1 MSSREGELRGS
12 QGFHKPRGA
21 HPQHQPLINAAVQ
34 MKTSVVFQSRTAS
47 VSPAAAEYCAP
58 DLVFLSMADIRALK
72 CRIGS
77 YVSINF
83 ASGDGMSRS
92 LLCRVW
98 PSPKVLGSGRA
109 TLNRIWW
116 PNFPAGDQAAR
127 SATLVKDTGQNS
139 LAVCTHVTLIVHNK
153 SGLEG
158 CSAIGSG
165 GIVSP
170 LFTSYVVGCL
180 EGVPLVAGLM
190 LGMTWKG
197 QPCLVSVRTV
207 EQRGEEFD
215 GSEGLDRRHL
225 VDFSTSISIL
235 QEGLADGGGEEQG
248 QQPQEHHL
256 SAFAGYSSQL
266 DECLH
271 LMHLGLLLGESGQRF
286 AELGVTRR
294 ESGKTSQLTS
304 QLFKPPRGLLIH
316 GPPGTGKSALV
327 KTLVK
332 TLGCASIDISYSLLQ
347 HKFVGEAEVELQRVF
362 DYATSHAPCCV
373 LMDDADLLCKSRSDS
388 QASALQRRIVSCLL
402 SLLDGIKTT
411 GNSNGVFVIAATT
424 HPNSI
429 DPAFRRPGRFDKEI
443 EVGVPNAV
451 QREAILTALVE
462 DSKLLLA
469 GHPGA
474 AGVEIT
480 SQGIGQVA
488 KQAHGM
494 VGSDLLQV
502 LKEAQLLALSRVE
515 GDVGDTVASVAT
527 VTASLHALSLASS
540 VSVTDTDLAQALS
553 KVPPSALREIVVEIP
568 TTYWADIGG
577 MDSVKQSLR
586 EVVEWPLLYPQ
597 LFSAFAVHPPR
608 GVLLYGPPGCS
619 KTLMAKALATEG
631 GMNFLT
637 VRGPEL
643 LSKWLGESEKAV
655 QTLFRRARAAAPSV
669 VFFDEIDALAGKRGS
684 SSAGVNDRV
693 LAQLLSELDG
703 IQSGKDAQRVI
714 VVAATNRPDMLDT
727 ALIRP
732 GRIDRKVYVPPPDRL
747 SREQIFRLELLKIP
761 TASDLDVARL
771 AELSDG
777 FSGAEVVAVCTE
789 AAMLAMDESRDVITQ
804 DLLEQVAKSIKP
816 QITQSMLEFYTAL
829 KL

>member
-1 MSSREGELRGS
+1 
-12 QGFHKPRGA
+12 
-21 HPQHQPLINAAVQ
+21 

-47 VSPAAAEYCAP
+47 VSPAAAEYCSP
-58 DLVFLSMADIRALK
+58 DLVFLSMADIRALQ

-83 ASGDGMSRS
+83 SSGDGQSRS
-92 LLCRVW
+92 LLCRAW

-109 TLNRIWW
+109 TLNRMWW
-116 PNFPAGDQAAR
+116 PNFPSGDQTAR
-127 SATLVKDTGQNS
+127 NATLGKDVGQYC
-139 LAVCTHVTLIVHNK
+139 LAVCTHATLVVHNGTGS
-153 SGLEG
+153 SG
-158 CSAIGSG
+158 SSG
-165 GIVSP
+165 IISP

-180 EGVPLVAGLM
+180 EGVPLSSGLM
-190 LGMTWKG
+190 LGLTWKG
-197 QPCLVSVRTV
+197 QPCLISVRTV
-207 EQRGEEFD
+207 EQRGKESD
-215 GSEGLDRRHL
+215 GSEGPARRYL
-225 VDFSTSISIL
+225 VDFSTSVSIL
-235 QEGLADGGGEEQG
+235 QETEIPGDHGEEVGG
-248 QQPQEHHL
+248 QQEPDEENHL
-256 SAFAGYSSQL
+256 SVFAGYSSQL

-271 LMHLGLLLGESGQRF
+271 VMRLGLLLGESGRRF
-286 AELGVTRR
+286 AELGLPGP
-294 ESGKTSQLTS
+294 EAGSSNSQLTR

-316 GPPGTGKSALV
+316 GPPGTGKS
-327 KTLVK
+327 TLVRTLVQ
-332 TLGCASIDISYSLLQ
+332 TLGCASVDISYSLLQ

-362 DYATSHAPCCV
+362 EYAASHAPCCV

-388 QASALQRRIVSCLL
+388 QTSALQRRVVSCLL
-402 SLLDGIKTT
+402 SLLDGIKTS
-411 GNSNGVFVIAATT
+411 GNSGVFVIAATT

-462 DSKLLLA
+462 DSRILLA
-469 GHPGA
+469 QHSPQRGA
-474 AGVEIT
+474 AGIHIT
-480 SQGIGQVA
+480 PQGIAQVA

-502 LKEAQLLALSRVE
+502 LKEAGLLALSRMDADRP
-515 GDVGDTVASVAT
+515 GVASVST
-527 VTASLHALSLASS
+527 VTAGLRNLSLTSS
-540 VSVTDTDLAQALS
+540 VAVTDDDLAQAVS

-586 EVVEWPLLYPQ
+586 EVVEWPLLYPK
-597 LFSAFAVHPPR
+597 LFSSFAVHPPR

-714 VVAATNRPDMLDT
+714 VVAATNRPDMLDA

-789 AAMLAMDESRDVITQ
+789 AAMLAMDESREVITQ
-804 DLLEQVAKSIKP
+804 DLLEQVAESITP
-816 QITQSMLEFYTAL
+816 QITKSMLDFYTTL